1 MVFVY
6 VYIKFIIIV
15 FWGAG
20 GRVSAGLMAGERGVT
35 FSSPLPSKGLARQK
49 PALHHVSPQ
58 RVYSQPAPPAPPVAH
73 PPNAAAS
80 AAAAARKPA
89 DAAILLQNVEKNKQ
103 APSAAVTKKSV
114 RLEQEVSAE
123 APPREPAAPEWMKPK
138 RATKP
143 PPKPLFEPRKSGR
156 PSLSEQLAGL
166 SAKTET
172 ITAGIKQSL
181 VKGEDDGKE
190 AAKLLCQCDRFV
202 VGRVKGT
209 FSSPVQFFGNRL
221 LYAFIHPTKERIE
234 MRMMYEHMSE
244 IRLDDAAMTFRFR
257 IRKPIGTT
265 FYGEGGGMHALSR
278 AQIHPCIRASFAPFF
293 RTPKNSFVHPSIH
306 PSIIHPFFHPFIH
319 QTMQA
324 MFPTAVASQLLFLPL
339 LLSLLDRGL

>member
-1 MVFVY
+1 MR
-6 VYIKFIIIV
+6 FIRLWV
-15 FWGAG
+15 HFPLGGG
-20 GRVSAGLMAGERGVT
+20 GRLCLWLGQMAGERGVT

-58 RVYSQPAPPAPPVAH
+58 RVYSRPAPPAPAPH
-73 PPNAAAS
+73 PSNAASAAAS
-80 AAAAARKPA
+80 AAARKPA
-89 DAAILLQNVEKNKQ
+89 EAANPLQNVEKNKLS
-103 APSAAVTKKSV
+103 PSATFPKKSV
-114 RLEQEVSAE
+114 RLEQEVPAA
-123 APPREPAAPEWMKPK
+123 APLREPAAPEWMKPK

-265 FYGEGGGMHALSR
+265 FYGEEAACMLFSR
-278 AQIHPCIRASFAPFF
+278 AQIHPCIHASIA
-293 RTPKNSFVHPSIH
+293 
-306 PSIIHPFFHPFIH
+306 PFFHPPNHSFTHSSIHPFSHPFIFFIH
-319 QTMQA
+319 
-324 MFPTAVASQLLFLPL
+324 PSVH
-339 LLSLLDRGL
+339 

>member
-1 MVFVY
+1 MILPFDSGS
-6 VYIKFIIIV
+6 KEEKR
-15 FWGAG
+15 
-20 GRVSAGLMAGERGVT
+20 RVALSVRMAGERGVT
-35 FSSPLPSKGLARQK
+35 WSSPLPSKGLAKQK

-58 RVYSQPAPPAPPVAH
+58 RVYSQPAPPAPVPAS
-73 PPNAAAS
+73 NAA

-89 DAAILLQNVEKNKQ
+89 EAAILLQNVEKNKQ
-103 APSAAVTKKSV
+103 PPPSLPKKSD
-114 RLEQEVSAE
+114 RLEQDAAAA
-123 APPREPAAPEWMKPK
+123 APPWEPAAPEWMKPK

-166 SAKTET
+166 SAKSET

-181 VKGEDDGKE
+181 IKGDDDGKE

-265 FYGEGGGMHALSR
+265 FYGEGIVGASSMLF
-278 AQIHPCIRASFAPFF
+278 PCPF
-293 RTPKNSFVHPSIH
+293 PSVH
-306 PSIIHPFFHPFIH
+306 
-319 QTMQA
+319 
-324 MFPTAVASQLLFLPL
+324 FPTPRLHCCCPHCPHCHYF
-339 LLSLLDRGL
+339 SLLAMIWTSF